1 MLFCGKIG
9 MERQKHRFQLFSAET
24 GALARKER
32 VELYKFILSPEKM

>member
-9 MERQKHRFQLFSAET
+9 MKYKKHRFQLFSAET

-32 VELYKFILSPEKM
+32 FEL